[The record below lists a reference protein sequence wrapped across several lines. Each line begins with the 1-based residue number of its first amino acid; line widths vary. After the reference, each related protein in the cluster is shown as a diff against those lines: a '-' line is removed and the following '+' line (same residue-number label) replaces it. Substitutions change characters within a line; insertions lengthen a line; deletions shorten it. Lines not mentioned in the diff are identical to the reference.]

1 MRNNEFVIDEW
12 HEVDDHKEHHGS
24 TRFKE
29 FDGTERET
37 PTLEG
42 GIIGGLQDQDWD
54 TADRDYARSYKF
66 IYNKID
72 SALNEAAA
80 NALGNLNISLT
91 AAKEVAADA
100 IAKAGTECKTLY
112 DFYEYDDLAKYNLD
126 AAIIDWQLFGKKKV
140 TP

>member
-1 MRNNEFVIDEW
+1 MCYENEMVIDQWQE
-12 HEVDDHKEHHGS
+12 ENGKTS
-24 TRFKE
+24 YRE

-72 SALNEAAA
+72 SALYEAAA

-100 IAKAGTECKTLY
+100 IAKAVTECKTLY

>member
-1 MRNNEFVIDEW
+1 MCYENEMVIDQWQE
-12 HEVDDHKEHHGS
+12 ENGKTS
-24 TRFKE
+24 YRE
-29 FDGTERET
+29 FDGTERKD
-37 PTLEG
+37 G
-42 GIIGGLQDQDWD
+42 GNNYSNVPDLDEFND

-72 SALNEAAA
+72 SALYEAAA
-80 NALGNLNISLT
+80 NALENLNISLT

-100 IAKAGTECKTLY
+100 IAKAVTECKTLY